1 MFPEGIWETRDEANT
16 PLFLSKMRPGQTLK
30 TVFKA
35 YSKARQRAGQ
45 PRLRIHDLRHV
56 YATRTAAKGGGAD
69 IATLA
74 EFLGHKKL
82 KDTQRYRHVTHKHNA
97 AIIEKM
103 GQATFF
109 RDYDIEARRKR

>member
-56 YATRTAAKGGGAD
+56 YATRTAAKGRAD

-74 EFLGHKKL
+74 ELLGQKNL